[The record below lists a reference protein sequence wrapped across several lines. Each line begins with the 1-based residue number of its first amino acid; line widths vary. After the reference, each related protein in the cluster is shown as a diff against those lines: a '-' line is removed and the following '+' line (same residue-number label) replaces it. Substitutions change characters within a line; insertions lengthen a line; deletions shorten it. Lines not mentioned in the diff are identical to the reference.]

1 MGFMTPAID
10 REPQPRFGVEIAAAG
25 VVAAV
30 LLVAGLNS
38 LLSRG
43 AVLDQQLGTLL
54 GYLVAWVPFLGAVLI
69 FCFGFGTRSLVRDI
83 GLRFR
88 PLDLLWGLTVGVVAR
103 VLATIVEIA
112 GYGQMGS
119 AGATL
124 GEPVRDLWWWFLVF
138 LAPVVLSP
146 LIEEMFFRGLVLRS
160 VQGATSGRGVS
171 AAVAG
176 GTAVVVSAVVFAL
189 VHVIN
194 TGSMTATVVIGLSTF
209 LFGLGA
215 GALAVLT
222 GRLGGAIVAH
232 VTFNALVVVPALL

>member
-1 MGFMTPAID
+1 MTTGTD
-10 REPQPRFGVEIAAAG
+10 RDAHPRLGVEIAAVG

-30 LLVAGLNS
+30 LLVVGVNI
-38 LLSRG
+38 LLTRG
-43 AVLDQQLGTLL
+43 IILDQQLGTLL
-54 GYLVAWVPFLGAVLI
+54 SYLVAWVPFLGAVLI

-88 PLDLLWGLTVGVVAR
+88 PLDVLWGLTVGVVAR

-119 AGATL
+119 TGATL
-124 GEPVRDLWWWFLVF
+124 GEPVRDLWWLFVVL

-160 VQGATSGRGVS
+160 VRGAASGKGVS
-171 AAVAG
+171 PAVAA
-176 GTAVVVSAVVFAL
+176 GTAVVVSAAVFAL
-189 VHVIN
+189 VHMID
-194 TGSMTATVVIGLSTF
+194 TGSLIATVVIGVSTF

-232 VTFNALVVVPALL
+232 VTFNALVVVPALLG